1 MMTREQQQPYAAVLV
16 RLLTHDLPEAV
27 WTLGGNDGLVGH
39 IPTYSAGPGPRRTML
54 RAWAEFLNA
63 EISVT
68 RYETNADGSA
78 DVVGEFEGVR
88 VHVWSPFAKRELP
101 KASGG
106 DDRD

>member
-1 MMTREQQQPYAAVLV
+1 MMTREEQQRYAAALV
-16 RLLTHDLPEAV
+16 SLLAHDLPEAV
-27 WTLGGNDGLVGH
+27 WTVGGNDGLVGQ
-39 IPTYSAGPGPRRTML
+39 IPTYIAEPEPRRAQL

-63 EISVT
+63 EIGVT
-68 RYETNADGSA
+68 RYGKQTGGSA

-101 KASGG
+101 KTAGG